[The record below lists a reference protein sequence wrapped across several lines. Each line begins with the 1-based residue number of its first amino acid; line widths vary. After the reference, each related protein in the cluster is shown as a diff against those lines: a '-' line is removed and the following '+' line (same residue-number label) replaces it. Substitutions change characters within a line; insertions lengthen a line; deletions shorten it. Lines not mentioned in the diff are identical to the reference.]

1 MELKWLIPL
10 CVVLSGCAREQLDD
24 CFTGTGDRTR
34 EEREVE
40 PFHTVD
46 LADRIDLVLEARA
59 DGPLI
64 VEAGSALLGQ
74 IDTEVEAGVL
84 RVRNTNRCNWVRSY
98 TPRITVYAPLPRV
111 ERLILRGSG
120 NVSAEDTIRRSR
132 FVVEQWGGEGTVVLL
147 LDVEQLTC
155 ALHTGVGDVR
165 LQGRCS
171 EVADLYSGVIG
182 AIDASG
188 LRTRT
193 VNINN
198 SGVAD
203 IRCWAEEGL
212 AVKILARGDVYFRGT
227 PAQLTTDLQGSGR
240 LFRLD

>member
-10 CVVLSGCAREQLDD
+10 CLLLSGCAREQMDD
-24 CFTGTGDRTR
+24 CFTGTGEMTR
-34 EEREVE
+34 EERVLP

-46 LADRIDLVLEARA
+46 LSDRIDLVMEARA
-59 DGPLI
+59 DGP
-64 VEAGSALLGQ
+64 VVVQAGSALLGQ
-74 IDTEVEAGVL
+74 IDTKVEAGVL
-84 RVRNTNRCNWVRSY
+84 RVHNTNRCNWVRSY
-98 TPRITVYAPLPRV
+98 VPRITVYVPLPVV
-111 ERLILRGSG
+111 EQITVRGSG
-120 NVSAEDTIRRSR
+120 NVTGEDTVRRAR
-132 FVVEQWGGEGTVVLL
+132 FVVEQWGGEGTITLL
-147 LDVEQLTC
+147 LDVEHLTC

-212 AVKILARGDVYFRGT
+212 AVKILARGDVYYRGT